1 MESRTH
7 SAWLA
12 LGLAPLGILQAIAR
26 QYTGKTWWPYWID
39 DIVIALAL
47 GVAGFLVLR
56 ETSSTRARV
65 LSAAWGA
72 MVVVLWSST
81 FRHLDNIPLEAD
93 APHLTIMTV
102 GMTGLVVLAALGLVL
117 SLPTTKRPFIG
128 TRPPKE
134 TKKSKR

>member
-12 LGLAPLGILQAIAR
+12 LGLAPLGILQVVAR
-26 QYTGKTWWPYWID
+26 QYTGRAAWPYWID
-39 DIVIALAL
+39 DIVIAVGL
-47 GVAGFLVLR
+47 GIAGLLVLR
-56 ETSSTRARV
+56 ETTSTRARA

-72 MVVVLWSST
+72 MLVVLWSST
-81 FRHLDNIPLEAD
+81 FRHLDNVPLEAD
-93 APHLTIMTV
+93 APHLTIMTI
-102 GMTGLVVLAALGLVL
+102 GMTGLIILAALGLVL

-134 TKKSKR
+134 KKKGWF